1 MINKKIL
8 FFFALLILLTN
19 NLFAQFNDYNPSYDW
34 YTISGKH
41 VKVHFHEGAER
52 SAKTV
57 LKIAEEVW
65 GPITSLYGYE
75 PGTVHFVIKD
85 IDDYS
90 NGATYFFDNKI
101 EIWASALDFDLR
113 GAHNWLR
120 NVISHEFTHMV
131 QIQSAMKLGRGIPAV
146 YLQVMNYED
155 EYRPDILYGYPNVIV
170 SYPVA
175 TLNMPAW
182 FAEGTAQ
189 YMRPEFNYDNWDTHR
204 DMILRSYA
212 LDGDFLTWN
221 QMGVFGKTSLGNE
234 SVYNSGFALTRYI
247 SQKYGEDKLMKITRD
262 LGHLTTFTID
272 GAFKDVLGKDGDEI
286 YNEWTSFLKKNYQA
300 RTKDVLQNVVTGKMI
315 GKVGFGNF
323 YPTFSEDGK
332 SVFYIS
338 NKSADYFSVSGIYKL
353 NIATGKEENLISG
366 TRSTIAVIPKQNKIV
381 YAMLSDDNPKWANIH
396 DLYVYDINKDENTR
410 LTYGLRANNPGVS
423 PDGEKIVFLYQKDG
437 TSNIGT
443 VDINGKNF
451 KRLTFYE
458 HGEQVYNP
466 KFSPDGKYII
476 YDYSF
481 KETRDIASV
490 DTSGANQKFILKT
503 SDDERNPVFDKDG
516 NIIFASDRTGIF
528 NIYKMNVKNGKTT
541 QLTNVVG
548 GAFMPAV
555 DSNGNIAYA
564 GYTSKGYK
572 LFYIS
577 AEQQKQVDPTKH
589 YKKLSNPPLGKWKPK
604 GDLAK
609 FNINALRNYDDTKI
623 PDYKVKKYSGFFS
636 KLTFY
641 PFIRYDNINPHNN
654 GLDKIKPGLYVTS
667 SDVLNRY
674 SFFAGAAI
682 NRKLERDLFFIFDY
696 RDRLPLLYNL
706 GLKPNLSL
714 EVYSV
719 SRQNNT
725 NIGFGADST
734 FSPPRY
740 DFEIPVDITYN
751 LFEVDLSA
759 KHRFFSR
766 HSNIEFR
773 FSYSSYQAEI
783 GSFTIPSK
791 NLLFQTFK
799 DNYFIGRNFGIK
811 YSYENIAPTKL
822 RSINPIGMK
831 LEFKYNYEFDKYND
845 TNSYTI
851 QDGILKPVFTPYN
864 FHRLEL
870 NVVRH
875 FETFKDQTISVK
887 LRGGTILGKTIP
899 DFFDFYLGGLIG
911 MRGYPFYAIS
921 GNEIGWLNITY
932 RFPLF
937 QNIDTRVGQLYVDN
951 IFLSVYGDL
960 GNAWNGDFPALSSF
974 KKGIGAEIRIK
985 MNSFYLFPTALFFD
999 AAYSFDTFTRIV
1011 RGQSISYGK
1020 QWRLYGGVLFDFNL

>member
-1 MINKKIL
+1 MLNKKFLI
-8 FFFALLILLTN
+8 FFSFILLMSN
-19 NLFAQFNDYNPSYDW
+19 VLFAQFNDFNPSYNW

-41 VKVHFHEGAER
+41 VKVHFHDGAER
-52 SAKTV
+52 SARTV

-65 GPITSLYGYE
+65 GPITSLYEYE

-131 QIQSAMKLGRGIPAV
+131 QIQSSMKLGRGIPAI

-170 SYPVA
+170 SYPIA

-189 YMRPEFNYDNWDTHR
+189 YMRPEFKYENWDTHR

-212 LDGDFLTWN
+212 LDGNLLTWN
-221 QMGVFGKTSLGNE
+221 QMGVFSKTSLGNE

-247 SQKYGEDKLMKITRD
+247 SQKYGENKLMEISHD

-272 GAFKDVLGKDGDEI
+272 KAFKDVLGKDGYQI
-286 YNEWTSFLKKNYQA
+286 YDEWTSYLKNNYKE
-300 RTKDVLQNVVTGKMI
+300 RIKDVEQNVVAGKEI

-323 YPTFSEDGK
+323 YPTFSKDGK
-332 SVFYIS
+332 SVYYIS
-338 NKSADYFSVSGIYKL
+338 NKSADYFGASSIYKHDV
-353 NIATGKEENLISG
+353 ASGKEESLVSG
-366 TRSTIAVIPKQNKIV
+366 TRSTIAIIPNQNKII
-381 YAMLSDDNPKWANIH
+381 YAMLSDDNPNWANIH
-396 DLYVYDINKDENTR
+396 DLYEYDINEDETTR
-410 LTYGLRANNPGVS
+410 LTFGLRANNPSVS
-423 PDGEKIVFLYQKDG
+423 HDGKKIVFLFQKDG

-458 HGEQVYNP
+458 YGQQVFNP
-466 KFSPDGKYII
+466 KYSPDNKHII
-476 YDYSF
+476 FDYSF

-490 DTSGANQKFILKT
+490 DTNGTNQKFILQT
-503 SDDERNPVFDKDG
+503 ADDERNPTFNKDG
-516 NIIFASDRTGIF
+516 NIVFASDRTGIF
-528 NIYKMNVKNGKTT
+528 NIYKLDRKTNKTT

-548 GAFMPAV
+548 GAFMPTV
-555 DSNGNIAYA
+555 DNQGNIAYA
-564 GYTSKGYK
+564 GYTSHGYK
-572 LFYIS
+572 LFLIS
-577 AEQQKQVDPTKH
+577 SDEQTKVDPTKH

-609 FNINALRNYDDTKI
+609 FDINSLRNYDDTKI
-623 PDYKVKKYSGFFS
+623 PDYKEKKYTGFFS

-641 PFIRYDNINPHNN
+641 PFIRYDNINPRNN
-654 GLDKIKPGLYVTS
+654 GLDKIKPGLYLTS

-674 SFFAGAAI
+674 SIFAGAAI
-682 NRKLERDLFFIFDY
+682 NRNFERDLFFIFDY
-696 RDRLPLLYNL
+696 RNRLPILYNM

-714 EVYSV
+714 EVFSV
-719 SRQNNT
+719 SRKNNVDL
-725 NIGFGADST
+725 GFGADST

-740 DFEIPVDITYN
+740 DFNVPVDITYE
-751 LFEVDLSA
+751 LFEVDISA

-766 HSNIEFR
+766 HSNIELR
-773 FSYSSYQAEI
+773 FAYSSYQAVI
-783 GSFTIPSK
+783 GSFTIPQK
-791 NLLFQTFK
+791 NVLSQTFK
-799 DNYFIGRNFGIK
+799 DNYFIGRNVGLK
-811 YSYENIAPTKL
+811 YSFELFTPTKL
-822 RSINPIGMK
+822 RSINPIGTK
-831 LEFKYNYEFDKYND
+831 IDFQYNYEFNKYND
-845 TNSYTI
+845 QGNYTVE
-851 QDGILKPVFTPYN
+851 DGILKPAFNTYN

-870 NVVRH
+870 NFAEH
-875 FETFKDQTISVK
+875 LATFKDHTVT
-887 LRGGTILGKTIP
+887 LRLRAATILGKTVP
-899 DFFDFYLGGLIG
+899 NFFDFYLGGLVG
-911 MRGYPFYAIS
+911 MRAYPFYALS
-921 GNEIGWLNITY
+921 GNELGWLNLTY

-937 QNIDTRVGQLYVDN
+937 QNVDTRIGQLYVDN
-951 IFLSVYGDL
+951 IFLSVYGDI
-960 GNAWNGDFPALSSF
+960 GNAWNGDFPSLSTF
-974 KKGIGAEIRIK
+974 KKGIGGEIRIK

-999 AAYSFDTFTRIV
+999 AAYSFDSFTRDV
-1011 RGQSISYGK
+1011 RGQTISYGK
-1020 QWRLYGGVLFDFNL
+1020 EWRLYGGILFDFSL